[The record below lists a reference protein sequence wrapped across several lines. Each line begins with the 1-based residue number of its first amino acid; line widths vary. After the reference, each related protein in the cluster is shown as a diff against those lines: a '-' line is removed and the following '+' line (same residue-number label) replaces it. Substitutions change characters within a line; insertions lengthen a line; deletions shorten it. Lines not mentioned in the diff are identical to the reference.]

1 MIFTASQISDMLSI
15 LKKYELMFIANQ
27 LGTDFLTAADKAI
40 LLAAGIDVDQ
50 FKNAQG
56 IIEHAFLFGILA
68 EAIGDARAKKMNYKQ
83 FQKFLKSKNFI
94 PLTEEEELALQN
106 VKQRAYTDI
115 TNLSNRMAGAF
126 RNVVLKNNQEQLLL
140 AQKIVRD
147 KAVTAIELRQGA
159 TKLAQELADAAQSW
173 DTDWLRVAYY
183 ILHEA
188 YNTGRSQSILKNNG
202 ADAEVY
208 FDVFPKAC
216 KKCKE
221 LYLEDPDDENSS
233 PKIFKLKD
241 LIANGNN
248 IGRKQAD
255 WLPTIGPIHP
265 YCFNSPAVKIYTSKG
280 WKNISEIKVGDL
292 VLTHMGRYK
301 YVTKI
306 FRRKYNGE
314 KTYELFYSFPGSG
327 YKRTRKCRKVRAI
340 TGNHPILTKRGWVT
354 VEDLTIGDKVFIPAL
369 VCSKCGKL
377 KPISVYDSCSN
388 EEFLCYDCLR
398 TKIAKEQWKDENFHK
413 YISRKTSE
421 QMKNRYKN
429 MSYED
434 RCKISEKAR
443 RTIKEKYP
451 NGHPWMKEA
460 VMKANKTNG
469 KKKTFIER
477 KLLYFCE
484 QLGVETVTGIC
495 LRNKYSKFRNN
506 VTCYFPDIF
515 IPKLGIIL
523 EADGIQWHKNK
534 EYDSN
539 RDKDIKQFFGYD
551 TFRFS
556 EEDIVNNG
564 DKVFDELSRIFNNHS
579 GNYCL
584 MEVTLHAIKLKK
596 GTNERGICEHLYN
609 FSVEDDESYIADG
622 IVVHNCR
629 CILNHKP
636 AGFAWDEN
644 LRAFTKP
651 IKKISNHPKL
661 KNVKLN
667 IKVTK

>member
-115 TNLSNRMAGAF
+115 TNLSNRMTGAF

-221 LYLEDPDDENSS
+221 LYLEDPDDENSR

-301 YVTKI
+301 HVTKI

-327 YKRTRKCRKVRAI
+327 YKRTRKCRVRAI

-413 YISRKTSE
+413 YISRKTS
-421 QMKNRYKN
+421 
-429 MSYED
+429 D
-434 RCKISEKAR
+434 
-443 RTIKEKYP
+443 
-451 NGHPWMKEA
+451 
-460 VMKANKTNG
+460 
-469 KKKTFIER
+469 
-477 KLLYFCE
+477 
-484 QLGVETVTGIC
+484 
-495 LRNKYSKFRNN
+495 
-506 VTCYFPDIF
+506 
-515 IPKLGIIL
+515 
-523 EADGIQWHKNK
+523 
-534 EYDSN
+534 
-539 RDKDIKQFFGYD
+539 
-551 TFRFS
+551 RFS

-596 GTNERGICEHLYN
+596 RTNERGICEYLYN

-651 IKKISNHPKL
+651 IKKVSNHPKL
-661 KNVKLN
+661 KGVKLN

>member
-1 MIFTASQISDMLSI
+1 MIFTSSQISDMLSI

-115 TNLSNRMAGAF
+115 TNLSNRMSGAF

-208 FDVFPKAC
+208 FDVFPGAC
-216 KKCKE
+216 EKCKE
-221 LYLEDPDDENSS
+221 LYLTDPENPDSE
-233 PKIFKLKD
+233 PIVFKLKD

-255 WLPTIGPIHP
+255 WKATIGPIHP
-265 YCFNSPAVKIYTSKG
+265 Y
-280 WKNISEIKVGDL
+280 
-292 VLTHMGRYK
+292 
-301 YVTKI
+301 
-306 FRRKYNGE
+306 
-314 KTYELFYSFPGSG
+314 
-327 YKRTRKCRKVRAI
+327 
-340 TGNHPILTKRGWVT
+340 
-354 VEDLTIGDKVFIPAL
+354 
-369 VCSKCGKL
+369 
-377 KPISVYDSCSN
+377 
-388 EEFLCYDCLR
+388 
-398 TKIAKEQWKDENFHK
+398 
-413 YISRKTSE
+413 
-421 QMKNRYKN
+421 
-429 MSYED
+429 
-434 RCKISEKAR
+434 
-443 RTIKEKYP
+443 
-451 NGHPWMKEA
+451 
-460 VMKANKTNG
+460 
-469 KKKTFIER
+469 
-477 KLLYFCE
+477 
-484 QLGVETVTGIC
+484 
-495 LRNKYSKFRNN
+495 
-506 VTCYFPDIF
+506 
-515 IPKLGIIL
+515 
-523 EADGIQWHKNK
+523 
-534 EYDSN
+534 
-539 RDKDIKQFFGYD
+539 
-551 TFRFS
+551 
-556 EEDIVNNG
+556 
-564 DKVFDELSRIFNNHS
+564 
-579 GNYCL
+579 
-584 MEVTLHAIKLKK
+584 
-596 GTNERGICEHLYN
+596 
-609 FSVEDDESYIADG
+609 
-622 IVVHNCR
+622 CR

-651 IKKISNHPKL
+651 IKKVSNHPKL
-661 KNVKLN
+661 KGVKLN
-667 IKVTK
+667 VKVTK